1 MSARS
6 PRVVAVVLTYNSA
19 ADLPTSLDGLIAQQE
34 IDTRIIIVDNASNPE
49 SLASMEAVFRSRF
62 PDGVILDVSD
72 ANPSY
77 FEKASAIFVR
87 NPQNMGYS
95 AGNNVG
101 ARLAVRLGCET
112 VLIVNPDI
120 RISDPRFVVTLWS
133 GMQSD
138 ERCLVASPR
147 ILTLA
152 GRDEHPL
159 RESSFWEEFLWMRQ
173 YGPPKFRPASYIVPP
188 KGAVP
193 VEAEK
198 VHGSCLMIRSSFL
211 EQIGFLDEA
220 VFLYSE
226 EPILAAGVRSANG
239 RLIVFPEA
247 KAIHAH
253 IASAKGNASRRM
265 LKFIKSRL
273 YYLDTYTG
281 YGPVQRAA
289 LHVSYGMLAMLHWI
303 KARFS
308 PA

>member
-6 PRVVAVVLTYNSA
+6 PRVGAVVLTYNSA

-34 IDTRIIIVDNASNPE
+34 IDTRIIIVDNASTPE
-49 SLASMEAVFRSRF
+49 SLATMENVFRSRF

-159 RESSFWEEFLWMRQ
+159 REPSFWEELLWMRH
-173 YGPPKFRPASYIVPP
+173 YGHPNF
-188 KGAVP
+188 
-193 VEAEK
+193 
-198 VHGSCLMIRSSFL
+198 
-211 EQIGFLDEA
+211 
-220 VFLYSE
+220 
-226 EPILAAGVRSANG
+226 
-239 RLIVFPEA
+239 
-247 KAIHAH
+247 
-253 IASAKGNASRRM
+253 
-265 LKFIKSRL
+265 
-273 YYLDTYTG
+273 
-281 YGPVQRAA
+281 A
-289 LHVSYGMLAMLHWI
+289 LHHMSFRQ
-303 KARFS
+303 KAQCPSKPRRSTDHVLWFGHPFLS
-308 PA
+308 RWAFLTRCSISLQRGTDPCRARTVGKR

>member
-1 MSARS
+1 MSARL
-6 PRVVAVVLTYNSA
+6 PRVGAVVLTYNSA

-49 SLASMEAVFRSRF
+49 NLASMEAVFRSRF

-159 RESSFWEEFLWMRQ
+159 REPSFWEELLWMRH
-173 YGPPKFRPASYIVPP
+173 YGPRKFRPPPYVITPSGTASL
-188 KGAVP
+188 
-193 VEAEK
+193 EAGK
-198 VHGSCLMIRSSFL
+198 VHGSCLMVRSSFL
-211 EQIGFLDEA
+211 EQMGFLDEMT
-220 VFLYSE
+220 FLYSE
-226 EPILAAGVRSANG
+226 EPILAARVRSANG
-239 RLIVFPEA
+239 KLIVFPEV

-253 IASAKGNASRRM
+253 VASAKGNASLQM
-265 LKFIKSRL
+265 LIFIKSRL
-273 YYLDTYTG
+273 YYLDTYSD
-281 YGPVQRAA
+281 YGPAQRAA
-289 LHVSYGMLAMLHWI
+289 LHVSYRMLAILHWI
-303 KARFS
+303 KARFGS
-308 PA
+308 A

>member
-101 ARLAVRLGCET
+101 AQLAVRLGCET

-138 ERCLVASPR
+138 ERCLVASPG

-159 RESSFWEEFLWMRQ
+159 REPSFWEEFLWMRQ
-173 YGPPKFRPASYIVPP
+173 YGPPKFRPASYVVPP

>member
-6 PRVVAVVLTYNSA
+6 PRVGAVVLTYNSA

-34 IDTRIIIVDNASNPE
+34 IDTRIIIVDNASTPE
-49 SLASMEAVFRSRF
+49 SLATMENVFRSRF

-159 RESSFWEEFLWMRQ
+159 REPSFWEELLWMRRWS
-173 YGPPKFRPASYIVPP
+173 PKFRPASYVVPP

-239 RLIVFPEA
+239 RLIVFPES
-247 KAIHAH
+247 IC
-253 IASAKGNASRRM
+253 SAK
-265 LKFIKSRL
+265 
-273 YYLDTYTG
+273 TPT
-281 YGPVQRAA
+281 PCVRAA
-289 LHVSYGMLAMLHWI
+289 GCSSLLRADSTT
-303 KARFS
+303 
-308 PA
+308 